1 VKKEK
6 VSMKR
11 VSSIMM
17 LISLPASMLA
27 VSFTTRNVEA
37 AGTIYIGPDGSID
50 PPTAPIPQNKKAFT
64 I

>member
-1 VKKEK
+1 
-6 VSMKR
+6 
-11 VSSIMM
+11 M
-17 LISLPASMLA
+17 LILLLASMLA

-37 AGTIYIGPDGSID
+37 AGTVYIRPDGSID